1 MGERNYHWESQEI
14 VVQNYNAGT
23 VILDVVESEN
33 NKMIWQAVSKGMISP
48 SIDKNEIRI
57 TKAVKKMFNKYPV
70 KIKK

>member
-1 MGERNYHWESQEI
+1 
-14 VVQNYNAGT
+14 

-57 TKAVKKMFNKYPV
+57 TKAVKKMFSKYPV